1 MCQQRKKILYR
12 HFLTPRLWK
21 MSNLKPLKNSS
32 KATQPTQQTFALM
45 KTSFVFVV
53 GRCLEDVFKTSSS
66 RWIYCLNH
74 SSLEDNF
81 KTSWSRPVYSSWPY
95 VFKTSSR
102 RLTKTSLRRFQ
113 EVFKTSC
120 KNVFD
125 TSLRRLQDVLKT
137 SSRRLQNF
145 FKTSCKSVL
154 KTSSRRLQ
162 DVLKISSRRLAKMPS
177 RRWRII
183 RLNCLPRS
191 RICLGHTFEKFM
203 VSVENLQVW

>member
-12 HFLTPRLWK
+12 HLLTPRLWK

-45 KTSFVFVV
+45 KTSFVFVF

-102 RLTKTSLRRFQ
+102 RLT
-113 EVFKTSC
+113 
-120 KNVFD
+120 
-125 TSLRRLQDVLKT
+125 KT

>member
-12 HFLTPRLWK
+12 HLLTPRLWK

-45 KTSFVFVV
+45 KTSFVFVF

-102 RLTKTSLRRFQ
+102 RLQ
-113 EVFKTSC
+113 DVFKTSYQDLF
-120 KNVFD
+120 KTF
-125 TSLRRLQDVLKT
+125 SRSLQDLLQKRFRDIFKT
-137 SSRRLQNF
+137 SSRRFEDLF
-145 FKTSCKSVL
+145 

-162 DVLKISSRRLAKMPS
+162 DVFKTSSKRPAKAS
-177 RRWRII
+177 LRHLQDVFKTFWRYLQDVLQ
-183 RLNCLPRS
+183 RCLQDVD
-191 RICLGHTFEKFM
+191 
-203 VSVENLQVW
+203 VSSG